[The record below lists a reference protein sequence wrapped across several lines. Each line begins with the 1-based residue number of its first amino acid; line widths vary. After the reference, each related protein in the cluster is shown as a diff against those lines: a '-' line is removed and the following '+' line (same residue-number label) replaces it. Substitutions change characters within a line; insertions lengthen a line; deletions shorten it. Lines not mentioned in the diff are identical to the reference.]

1 MTALLLRLRKK
12 NHNFLIW
19 ALKLFDL
26 FFKKK
31 IPNLFPL
38 SFSFFPVACH
48 YKLVAL
54 YVHLQFYTL
63 TQTVNSE
70 FTSNIGIW
78 LVDLVVVDACK
89 HYQKAAKE
97 PLYENLTLWY
107 FQA

>member
-70 FTSNIGIW
+70 FTSNIGI
-78 LVDLVVVDACK
+78 
-89 HYQKAAKE
+89 
-97 PLYENLTLWY
+97 
-107 FQA
+107 